1 VLIVEDGTGLANAES
16 YLSVADANAY
26 HARMGNVAAWSGEV
40 PALEAAL
47 RRATQYLDA
56 RYKFPGCKLVWT
68 QALQWP
74 RDPYTMSDWEF
85 APPYWPVSRLQAACA
100 ELALRALS
108 DSLYTDQSDA
118 AVTEETVGP
127 LTVKYATA
135 QNGGQVRF
143 AIVDELL
150 SPYTGAGRMSMRLE
164 RA

>member
-1 VLIVEDGTGLANAES
+1 MLIVEDGSGLSDADA
-16 YLSVADANAY
+16 YISVAFADDY
-26 HARMGNVAAWSGEV
+26 HAKHGNADWSGEID
-40 PALEAAL
+40 ALEAAI
-47 RRATQYLDA
+47 RKSSQYLDA
-56 RYKFPGCKLVWT
+56 RYNFRGCALTET
-68 QALQWP
+68 QALEWP
-74 RDPYTMSDWEF
+74 RDYAT
-85 APPYWPVSRLQAACA
+85 WPVRRVQEACA

-108 DSLYTDQSDA
+108 ASLYTDQSDA

-150 SPYTGAGRMSMRLE
+150 SPYTGAGRLSIRLE